1 MRPLKPLER
10 QMLADIADGAWHDVL
25 AWPMDVTEQSFW
37 RMMRT
42 AWATRFL
49 KNNGLIEYREA
60 WANGKRQIWVRIT
73 RLGRA
78 ELRKGE
84 NDV

>member
-10 QMLADIADGAWHDVL
+10 RMLADIDDGAWHDVL
-25 AWPMDVTEQSFW
+25 AWPMDVTEQSWW
-37 RMMRT
+37 RMIRT

-49 KNNGLIEYREA
+49 KINRLIEYHETGSAGDR
-60 WANGKRQIWVRIT
+60 RIWVRIT
-73 RLGRA
+73 LRGKA
-78 ELRKGE
+78 ELKKGN